1 MPRNTASG
9 VILSGLAFVFGFAM
23 IWYIWWLAAAAFLGL
38 LVTAIVHTFNYD
50 RDFYISAEEVTETE
64 NARTQVLARLGA

>member
-1 MPRNTASG
+1 MPKNTGTGIILAGFSL
-9 VILSGLAFVFGFAM
+9 VIGFAM